1 MSIPIRVK
9 DASGATMAMI
19 VYSNTTIGSLRKE
32 IADMFK
38 IEYAFDILW
47 GYPPTVCCLTD
58 DALIGANVASNDI
71 LRIRKVVEENP
82 IPVSVAKSSQSSA
95 KVRKATPK
103 KAPGSGIKASSS
115 VTSGRGNSLTFG
127 GRIATLAGSG
137 PARGK
142 VRSVGQMSTSLAKRR
157 PRASANSKKKE
168 RTGDGTEDICSAL
181 MSAAD
186 GGSGG
191 RSKALRSVFRNA
203 VAHQYN
209 DSTAIARLRAVFA
222 GRYAFQPSLESR
234 ILNSGVST
242 KMTVTFPLKPGSL
255 NSATHTEVVDMLS
268 VELMRAVLLAAL
280 EDDGE
285 EGGMAREF
293 LKPVNMSKASP
304 RIFWSL
310 VKEFGSDIPGALGQL
325 FPQVKLCARPCLPT
339 PLFLE

>member
-9 DASGATMAMI
+9 DASGVTMSMLVDADK
-19 VYSNTTIGSLRKE
+19 TIGALRKE
-32 IADMFK
+32 IADIFK
-38 IEYAFDILW
+38 IDYAFDILW
-47 GYPPTVCCLTD
+47 GYPPAVCDLSD
-58 DALIGANVASNDI
+58 DALLGTTIASNDI
-71 LRIRKVVEENP
+71 LRIRKIVGECEV
-82 IPVSVAKSSQSSA
+82 PVAVAKSSKSSA
-95 KVRKATPK
+95 KVKKTTPK
-103 KAPGSGIKASSS
+103 KAAGSNIKQSPSMS
-115 VTSGRGNSLTFG
+115 NGRGTALTFG
-127 GRIATLAGSG
+127 SRIATLAGPVPVRG
-137 PARGK
+137 RAR
-142 VRSVGQMSTSLAKRR
+142 SAGQISTSVTQRR
-157 PRASANSKKKE
+157 PRASASSKKKE
-168 RTGDGTEDICSAL
+168 RTGDGAEDICSAL

-186 GGSGG
+186 GGTGG

-222 GRYAFQPSLESR
+222 GRYTFEPSLENR
-234 ILNSGVST
+234 VLNSGVST
-242 KMTVTFPLKPGSL
+242 KMTVTFPLKPGSQ
-255 NSATHTEVVDMLS
+255 NSAIHTEVVDMLS

-325 FPQVKLCARPCLPT
+325 FPQVSVDFFACNL
-339 PLFLE
+339 

>member
-9 DASGATMAMI
+9 DASGVTMSMI
-19 VYSNTTIGSLRKE
+19 VYADTTIGALRKE
-32 IADMFK
+32 IADLFK
-38 IEYAFDILW
+38 INYAFDVLC
-47 GYPPTVCCLTD
+47 GYPPTVCDLPD
-58 DALIGANVASNDI
+58 DALLGATVASNDI
-71 LRIRKVVEENP
+71 LRIRKIVSECET
-82 IPVSVAKSSQSSA
+82 PVAVAKSSQSSA
-95 KVRKATPK
+95 KAKAKKTTPK
-103 KAPGSGIKASSS
+103 KALGSSVNASSS

-127 GRIATLAGSG
+127 SRIATLAGPV

-142 VRSVGQMSTSLAKRR
+142 VRSIGQISTAVAKRR
-157 PRASANSKKKE
+157 PRASAASKKE
-168 RTGDGTEDICSAL
+168 GRTGDGTEDICSAL

-222 GRYAFQPSLESR
+222 GRYTFQPSLDSR

-255 NSATHTEVVDMLS
+255 NSAIYTEVVDMLS

-310 VKEFGSDIPGALGQL
+310 VKEFGSDIPAALGQL
-325 FPQVKLCARPCLPT
+325 FPQVCVFAFSR
-339 PLFLE
+339 